1 MAPSGR
7 DASRR
12 SGVAV
17 TLDAAAHTR
26 LVAKVGPLPAAA
38 FVAVAL
44 RASRERRGRLVAA
57 TSARS
62 MAAELGVAK
71 DTAAGVLSRLVDAGY
86 LRRQNQPRSAGRF
99 APASYVVRPPAGFSV
114 TCPEGAPRPP
124 TADTTSVPTRR
135 RSVTSGEERADG
147 PQARRRTRGDR
158 GGDDQ
163 LGLFAASGE
172 GDTGTTR

>member
-1 MAPSGR
+1 MARSGR
-7 DASRR
+7 DPSRR

-17 TLDAAAHTR
+17 TVDAAAHTR
-26 LVAKVGPLPAAA
+26 LVAKVGPLPTAA

-71 DTAAGVLSRLVDAGY
+71 DTAAGVLSRLVRAGY

-114 TCPEGAPRPP
+114 TCPEGASRPS
-124 TADTTSVPTRR
+124 TADTASVPTRR
-135 RSVTSGEERADG
+135 RSVASEQVRTDG
-147 PQARRRTRGDR
+147 SLARRSWRGAR

-163 LGLFAASGE
+163 LGLFAAS
-172 GDTGTTR
+172 